1 MSRAPQRAPLTR
13 DRIVRAAVALADDNG
28 IEAVSMRRLAKDLG
42 VEAMSLYN
50 HVENKGDLV
59 DAMVDDVK
67 RYAKSNPVPVLL
79 GALAVGFLVGR
90 MLRRD

>member
-42 VEAMSLYN
+42 VSPADAAVEALDVSLD
-50 HVENKGDLV
+50 ELLE
-59 DAMVDDVK
+59 
-67 RYAKSNPVPVLL
+67 VPRS
-79 GALAVGFLVGR
+79 AWAA
-90 MLRRD
+90 